1 MVKIRLPDSVSSP
14 QDVAALNLE
23 ISEYARWFYHNG
35 VKDRAGA
42 KHVSLPPTL
51 SPSALELVREATGG
65 KLLSQTTLDELIE
78 KLDKYKTDTPTITI
92 TLAAPAT
99 SDIKASL
106 VSWCRKNLAADMLV
120 TFKFNSLL
128 LGGMVIRYGSHI
140 FDWSFR
146 RQILEARHKFPEVLR
161 RV

>member
-1 MVKIRLPDSVSSP
+1 MKIKLPDSISSS
-14 QDVAALNLE
+14 QDVAALSLE
-23 ISEYARWFYHNG
+23 ISEYARWFYHNS
-35 VKDRAGA
+35 VKDRTKS

-51 SPSALELVREATGG
+51 SPSALDLVREATSG
-65 KLLSQTTLDELIE
+65 KLLSQTTLDALIE
-78 KLDKYKTDTPTITI
+78 KLDKYKSGAPTITI

-99 SDIKASL
+99 ADIKVNL
-106 VSWCRKNLAADMLV
+106 VAWCRKNLEPDMLV
-120 TFKFNSLL
+120 NFKFNGLL

-146 RQILEARHKFPEVLR
+146 RQILENRHKFPEVLR